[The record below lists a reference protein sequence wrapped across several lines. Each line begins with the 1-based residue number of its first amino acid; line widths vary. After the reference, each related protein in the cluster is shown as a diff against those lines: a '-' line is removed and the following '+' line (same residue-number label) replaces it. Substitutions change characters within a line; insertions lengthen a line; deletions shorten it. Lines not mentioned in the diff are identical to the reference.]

1 MRARHTATG
10 DGRAMSTDAEVANTN
25 DGALKT
31 TTTTTTRDAT
41 RRERTTD

>member
-31 TTTTTTRDAT
+31 TTTTTRDAT

>member
-10 DGRAMSTDAEVANTN
+10 DGRAMSTDAEVAKTN

-31 TTTTTTRDAT
+31 TTTTTHDAT